1 MTLADL
7 STFMRENGIVGAG
20 GAGFPSYAKLNKK
33 ADTIILNCAECEP
46 LLRLHRQLL
55 AKKTFEIM
63 TALREVAQAVE
74 AERVIIAVKGS
85 YTSTIEAV
93 KTYLDSFPMIEL
105 GILQDVYPA
114 GDEVIAI
121 YGTTGRVVP
130 PGKLPIEVG
139 VIVYNVETMYNLY
152 CAMTD
157 KAPVTHKYVTVGG
170 AVEKPATYLVPLGMS
185 FKELVKLAG
194 EPTVEDYA
202 YICGGPMTGRLAAD
216 SDVVTKTTNA
226 ILVLPKNHYVVMK
239 RTTPVS
245 MSMKRAM
252 SSCCQCQM
260 CTDLCPRHLIGYPI
274 QPHLFMRSATS
285 GATGDLEPYLNT
297 AFCSQCGVC
306 EMFACVQGLNPRTL
320 IGEFKKG
327 MGKNGVKLL
336 KDVEAGEINPDR
348 DYRRI
353 SMSRLRARLGLEQYN
368 HKAPISEDVI
378 VPGRVK
384 ILMSQHIGV
393 PAVPS
398 VKAGD
403 MVEEGQIVGKIE
415 DGKLGVNV
423 HSSVRGRVLDVND
436 KFVLIEAEA

>member
-74 AERVIIAVKGS
+74 AEQVIIAVKGS

-93 KTYLDSFPMIEL
+93 KAHLDSFPMIKL

-152 CAMTD
+152 VAMTE
-157 KAPVTHKYVTVGG
+157 KKPVTHKYVTVGG
-170 AVEKPATYLVPLGMS
+170 AVENPATYLVPLGMS
-185 FKELVKLAG
+185 FKEVVKLAG
-194 EPTVEDYA
+194 KPTVEDCA
-202 YICGGPMTGRLAAD
+202 YICGGPMTGKLATD
-216 SDVVTKTTNA
+216 NDVVTKTTNA
-226 ILVLPKNHYVVMK
+226 ILVLPKNHYVIMK
-239 RTTPVS
+239 RMTPVS

-285 GATGDLEPYLNT
+285 GVTKDLEPYFNT

-327 MGKNGVKLL
+327 MGKNGVKLA
-336 KDVEAGEINPDR
+336 KDVEAGGVHPDR
-348 DYRRI
+348 DFRRI
-353 SMSRLRARLGLEQYN
+353 SMSRLRAKLGLEQYN

-378 VPGRVK
+378 APRRVK
-384 ILMSQHIGV
+384 IMMSQHIGV
-393 PAVPS
+393 PATPF
-398 VKAGD
+398 VKTGD
-403 MVEEGQIVGKIE
+403 KVEVGQVIGKIE
-415 DGKLGVNV
+415 EGKLGVNV
-423 HSSVRGRVLDVND
+423 HSSVAGKVLDVKD